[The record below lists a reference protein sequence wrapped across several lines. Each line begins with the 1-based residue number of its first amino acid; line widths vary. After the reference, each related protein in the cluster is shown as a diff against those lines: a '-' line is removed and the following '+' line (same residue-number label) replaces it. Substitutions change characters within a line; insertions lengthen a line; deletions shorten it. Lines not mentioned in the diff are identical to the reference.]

1 MNFQKHPSPAAVWFD
16 IYSNTL
22 LQLLA
27 EYGAEADIS
36 AINAIALRMADN
48 AAEAYKRR
56 FAEKAKA

>member
-16 IYSNTL
+16 IYSNVL
-22 LQLLA
+22 LQLMA
-27 EYGAEADIS
+27 EYGADSDIS

>member
-1 MNFQKHPSPAAVWFD
+1 MSFQKHPSAAAVWFD
-16 IYSNTL
+16 IYSNVL